1 MEKIVCQ
8 KQDEDMFLLFTRTFC
23 QIFDGEKFITIL
35 GEKHNDDTRSSDNNP
50 YLTQSQYIYKSMSN
64 VSGDTLVELEIQ
76 NDSEVI
82 VPSFNL
88 QQFTTSTHKGFV
100 VENADIRRAVLF
112 LPDKQGFWLDI
123 LQVNHSCTSLTYNEF
138 IILETNVLNFY
149 IYIKNDPLTP
159 HSLKNYID
167 YFINLVHNLR
177 INILKNFNPEID
189 GRFFNDK
196 KNLPKHW
203 NDEYKIQ
210 DNWGKFNYKNYA
222 KTFRKIQI
230 SVLDINMLFNMYR
243 HNKSNNVFVCG
254 AHHVLTLHNYFKSS
268 GANILSVKHSTK
280 NTINL
285 KGTIIPTTIQQCL
298 QELTAAA
305 EEKS

>member
-1 MEKIVCQ
+1 MEKIVCE
-8 KQDEDMFLLFTRTFC
+8 KQDLDLFLLFTRTFC

-35 GEKHNDDTRSSDNNP
+35 GEKHNDDTMSSDNNP

-100 VENADIRRAVLF
+100 VENADIRRAVF
-112 LPDKQGFWLDI
+112 ALPDKQGFWLDI

-149 IYIKNDPLTP
+149 IYIKNDPSTP
-159 HSLKNYID
+159 HSLKKYID
-167 YFINLVHNLR
+167 RFINFVHNIR
-177 INILKNFNPEID
+177 INILKNFNPEISA
-189 GRFFNDK
+189 RFFNDK
-196 KNLPKHW
+196 EKILEHW
-203 NDEYKIQ
+203 IEYKIQ
-210 DNWGKFNYKNYA
+210 ANWDKFNYKNYA
-222 KTFRKIQI
+222 KTFRNIQT

-243 HNKSNNVFVCG
+243 HDKSNNVFVCG
-254 AHHVLTLHNYFKSS
+254 AHHVFTLYNYFKSN
-268 GANILSVKHSTK
+268 GANILSVKHSTDELK

-285 KGTIIPTTIQQCL
+285 NGTVIPTTIKQCL
-298 QELTAAA
+298 QDL
-305 EEKS
+305 KKVR